1 MPAITLWEH
10 APARCVLFV
19 DDIALNLQLFEG
31 TALVRE
37 RRQESAEAA
46 IALADLWKSGRVG
59 YTAGPV
65 GVAAKSARVPRP
77 AAELSKDNRDPQGDR
92 AAARGPV
99 KVQRCPMQAA
109 RGIVF
114 SW

>member
-37 RRQESAEAA
+37 RRPESAEAT
-46 IALADLWKSGRVG
+46 IALADQWKSGRFG

-65 GVAAKSARVPRP
+65 GVAARSAGVRRP
-77 AAELSKDNRDPQGDR
+77 IAESANDNRDPECER
-92 AAARGPV
+92 AATRGPV

-114 SW
+114 SR